1 MDEEKVEKQDRFELK
16 RNDFILNYDK
26 EKEIREEL
34 DSIDI
39 DIKSYKL
46 NPDTRNFIDMHDM
59 IDNASNVCTRLFKL
73 KKRAITFK
81 SKTKLFMED
90 INYMYERES
99 DNILLKLIEDDTTEV
114 TEDKDGKT
122 KKAKKK
128 YSNAGEKSAYIRN
141 EMRIADKYK
150 YVQYAN
156 KEDIIAKGL
165 AEEVDAYIEAIS
177 AIRGEFGKK
186 IELLKLQGDLG
197 VLISIKSKKGE

>member
-1 MDEEKVEKQDRFELK
+1 MDENTEEKPDRFKLK
-16 RNDFILNYDK
+16 KDEFDLNYNKEDDIRDEIDK
-26 EKEIREEL
+26 IEV
-34 DSIDI
+34 

-59 IDNASNVCTRLFKL
+59 IDSASNVCTKLFKL

-81 SKTKLFMED
+81 SKAKLFMED

-99 DNILLKLIEDDTTEV
+99 DNILLKLIDDDGTEEV
-114 TEDKDGKT
+114 TDEGKK

-141 EMRIADKYK
+141 EMREADKYK

-156 KEDIIAKGL
+156 KKDIIAKGI
-165 AEEVDAYIEAIS
+165 AEEVDAYIEAVS
-177 AIRGEFGKK
+177 AVRAEFGKK
-186 IELLKLQGDLG
+186 IELLKLQKDLG
-197 VLISIKSKKGE
+197 VLVQIKSKKVE